1 MREKSSKRVH
11 ELEQPQLVAMN
22 RFQFLPAQR
31 FLRRPERVLRRTN
44 HQRERRAKFV
54 AHVAEERGLGA
65 IQFRQ
70 RLGAPLRLFERLGG
84 GDGGAD
90 LGRDEREKIA
100 IRIVERQAL
109 TGTGNQNAQ
118 RMVDP
123 LSRDRHQHDL
133 ARC

>member
-1 MREKSSKRVH
+1 M
-11 ELEQPQLVAMN
+11 
-22 RFQFLPAQR
+22 
-31 FLRRPERVLRRTN
+31 
-44 HQRERRAKFV
+44 

-65 IQFRQ
+65 IQLRQ

-90 LGRDEREKIA
+90 LRRDEREKIA

-109 TGTGNQNAQ
+109 TGTGNQNTQ
-118 RMVDP
+118 GMVDP